1 MSSLANFKPQVDFLI
16 VLTNR
21 TPTHHAILTPS
32 QTVRVCSPAQLHSA
46 SPLKSKTTPP
56 PPPLNL
62 PQWPVAQKAKGPRLP
77 SKAPTPRARQS
88 QLLAVPMSSTL
99 AVLLVRMGPLPPRPS
114 RIPLQAAMMMA
125 TAATT
130 TSH

>member
-21 TPTHHAILTPS
+21 TPTHHAVLTPS
-32 QTVRVCSPAQLHSA
+32 QTVQVCSPAQPHSA

-56 PPPLNL
+56 PPPPNL
-62 PQWPVAQKAKGPRLP
+62 PQWPVVQKAKGPRLP
-77 SKAPTPRARQS
+77 SKAPMPRAQRS

-99 AVLLVRMGPLPPRPS
+99 VVLLVGMGPLPPRPLH
-114 RIPLQAAMMMA
+114 IPLQAAMTMA
-125 TAATT
+125 TAAMT
-130 TSH
+130 TS

>member
-1 MSSLANFKPQVDFLI
+1 MPSLANFKPQVNFLI

-21 TPTHHAILTPS
+21 TPICHAVLTPS
-32 QTVRVCSPAQLHSA
+32 RTVRVCSPAQPHSA
-46 SPLKSKTTPP
+46 SPLKSKTTLLPP
-56 PPPLNL
+56 PPNL
-62 PQWPVAQKAKGPRLP
+62 SRQPVAQKAKGPRLP
-77 SKAPTPRARQS
+77 SKAPTPWAQRS

-99 AVLLVRMGPLPPRPS
+99 VVLLVGMGPLPPRS
-114 RIPLQAAMMMA
+114 LHVPLQAAMMMA